1 MKKMKG
7 YAYFSWKTTV
17 LCVKISLCRENLETG
32 CAKIQE
38 GDVYLKKKWMLLLLA
53 AALLGCGGCRG
64 QEEEPVPFPKEEET
78 DAKEEEIQEYP
89 VEISGNL
96 YDFQF
101 AIDGEVKSLP
111 SRIQEWIRQGW
122 EYPEEK
128 QKAMLETDSYIE
140 GEVLKQGEKQLTV
153 DLVNLEGKETQ
164 VMDCYVGGITLTY
177 EKDGSVCQ
185 LPGGI
190 TLGKSSLIQVTEA
203 YGTPTDEYSEKEEL
217 YVTYEFGTYK
227 KAELVFDTEEEILQ
241 KAVLKNYREPVSE
254 EEEISRETPEEV
266 TAYETPQKL
275 TENPADYIVS
285 YGRELYEIPAPVSE
299 FVKNGWKIQ
308 EEGSDSY
315 VKAGRHGY
323 VTITIGKGITLGM
336 TEENMKLLLDGI
348 PLETQ
353 KEEQGTSYYIYTDN
367 TKKNFI
373 RIFTDK
379 DLGLIREI
387 ELSNSP
393 EQLTAYT
400 QQAPESIPESLPLG
414 EGR

>member
-1 MKKMKG
+1 MPKKRK
-7 YAYFSWKTTV
+7 SRNIRW
-17 LCVKISLCRENLETG
+17 
-32 CAKIQE
+32 
-38 GDVYLKKKWMLLLLA
+38 
-53 AALLGCGGCRG
+53 
-64 QEEEPVPFPKEEET
+64 
-78 DAKEEEIQEYP
+78 
-89 VEISGNL
+89 EISGNL

-285 YGRELYEIPAPVSE
+285 YGREMYEIPAPVSE

-323 VTITIGKGITLGM
+323 VTLEQEGTVLYAVVKNYSNQTVSAKHAFVTKISGDFDVVKVPITIGKGISTGNDRRKHEAIAGWGFPWKPRKKNRELP
-336 TEENMKLLLDGI
+336 I
-348 PLETQ
+348 
-353 KEEQGTSYYIYTDN
+353 IYTQTIRRKILSVFSQ
-367 TKKNFI
+367 TKTWGSSGKLNCPTV
-373 RIFTDK
+373 R
-379 DLGLIREI
+379 
-387 ELSNSP
+387 SSSP
-393 EQLTAYT
+393 PTHNK
-400 QQAPESIPESLPLG
+400 PLNPYQNHFRWEK
-414 EGR
+414 EGKTKSTM